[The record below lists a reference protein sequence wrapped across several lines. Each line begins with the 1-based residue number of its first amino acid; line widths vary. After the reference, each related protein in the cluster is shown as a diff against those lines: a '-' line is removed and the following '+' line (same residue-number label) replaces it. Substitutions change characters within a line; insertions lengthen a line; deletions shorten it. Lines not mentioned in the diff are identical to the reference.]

1 MFPVDLIT
9 GFLGVAKS
17 TLLLRYALLSLRQ
30 GNLIGNLLYHY
41 GAVNVDMPL
50 LQELRE
56 ANCELEMLAGGCDA
70 DCHRR
75 RFRTKLIAMSMS
87 GYDRVLIEPSGVFD
101 MDEFFDTLCEPPLD
115 KRCEPGNVI
124 AVVDAGL
131 EEDAAPE
138 EDFFLASQVSC
149 AGCVLLSRCR
159 QTDAGA
165 TARTLAHLRRAA
177 EQIHGPD
184 LPDERILAKDWDE
197 LDDAD
202 WARLASCGSR
212 PPDYMKTIAGDESG
226 FQALS
231 FLDLPLEGEALREK
245 TAALFRERRYGRIL
259 RVKGFFREGAHG
271 YQLNATADT
280 FRVTEVPPCRGALL
294 VIGSGLD
301 EDAIGILLTGHTPEH
316 HIL

>member
-1 MFPVDLIT
+1 
-9 GFLGVAKS
+9 
-17 TLLLRYALLSLRQ
+17 
-30 GNLIGNLLYHY
+30 
-41 GAVNVDMPL
+41 
-50 LQELRE
+50 
-56 ANCELEMLAGGCDA
+56 
-70 DCHRR
+70 
-75 RFRTKLIAMSMS
+75 
-87 GYDRVLIEPSGVFD
+87 

-159 QTDAGA
+159 QT
-165 TARTLAHLRRAA
+165 
-177 EQIHGPD
+177 E
-184 LPDERILAKDWDE
+184 
-197 LDDAD
+197 
-202 WARLASCGSR
+202 ARLASCGSR
-212 PPDYMKTIAGDESG
+212 PPDYRKTIAGDESG